1 MDSQKINEQR
11 TVDPGDRAFLFG
23 RPLYVLYVYKSIS
36 PGNLLFI
43 DKKGKSARLTRALF
57 LFEWVFLFGFQE
69 EIPVQDYYI
78 PIYTKYRRAA

>member
-57 LFEWVFLFGFQE
+57 FIRMGFLIW
-69 EIPVQDYYI
+69 IPGGDTSTRLLYPDLHKI
-78 PIYTKYRRAA
+78 